1 MAVKGSPSFREKTF
15 KIPPLFILGLSGLLL
30 AVFFT
35 LNIRADQYAH
45 LAMSLVFWCAAL
57 SNLWD
62 KKSELRL
69 GSDSV
74 SIGIG
79 ACVLVGILYQ
89 SLRSPPGWFLGFG
102 SFVSAIA
109 LMLLASGF
117 QGLGQYQTEALMLF
131 CLGIPK
137 ILLKFLPDISPLT
150 AHFSTYL
157 LWYTGFPVELYNN
170 QIRLPGGSVNVVPSC
185 SGLNLITYMLAITVI
200 FLLMFPLESIN
211 RFFAPIVAVSIGF
224 FINGIRVAV
233 LALLSTQGNTA
244 LFQYWHSNEGALLF
258 VLLAV
263 LLFGL
268 FYGWMVRKTELPPS
282 K

>member
-1 MAVKGSPSFREKTF
+1 MPPS
-15 KIPPLFILGLSGLLL
+15 FILGLGGLFL

-57 SNLWD
+57 SSLWD

-69 GSDSV
+69 GSDAI

-79 ACVLVGILYQ
+79 ASILVGILFQ
-89 SLRSPPGWFLGFG
+89 SLRSPAGWFLGFAP
-102 SFVSAIA
+102 FVAAIA

-150 AHFSTYL
+150 AQFSTYL
-157 LWYTGFPVELYNN
+157 LWYIGFPVELYNN

-185 SGLNLITYMLAITVI
+185 SGLNLITYMLAITFI
-200 FLLMFPLESIN
+200 FLLMFPLKPIN
-211 RFFAPIVAVSIGF
+211 AFFTPIIAVFIGF
-224 FINGIRVAV
+224 FINSIRVAT
-233 LALLSTQGNTA
+233 LALLSTQGNTT
-244 LFQYWHSNEGALLF
+244 LFKYWHSNEGALLF

-268 FYGWMVRKTELPPS
+268 FCGWMVRKTELPSP

>member
-1 MAVKGSPSFREKTF
+1 MAIKGFASFREKTC
-15 KIPPLFILGLSGLLL
+15 KIPRSFILGLSGLFL

-45 LAMSLVFWCAAL
+45 LAISLVFWCAAL
-57 SNLWD
+57 SSLWD

-69 GSDSV
+69 GSNGV

-79 ACVLVGILYQ
+79 VCLLVGILYQ

-102 SFVSAIA
+102 PFMSAIA
-109 LMLLASGF
+109 IMLLASGF

-150 AHFSTYL
+150 AQFSTYL
-157 LWYTGFPVELYNN
+157 LWYSGFSVELHNN

-185 SGLNLITYMLAITVI
+185 SGLNLITYMLAITII
-200 FLLMFPLESIN
+200 FLLMFPLEPIK
-211 RFFAPIVAVSIGF
+211 RFFTPIVAIFIGF
-224 FINGIRVAV
+224 FINGIRVAA

-244 LFQYWHSNEGALLF
+244 LFKYWHSNEGALLF
-258 VLLAV
+258 VLIAV

-268 FYGWMVRKTELPPS
+268 FFGWMVRQTELPSP